1 MKKIYLTYDQVF
13 WILIFLILVPI
24 AGFRLLGQD
33 ADYFNYFIL
42 LTLQNS
48 LELLTKE
55 FGFRL
60 LLGINSVVFN
70 SSVNSFFLI
79 FAILGISIKFY
90 AFNKISPIPLLSL
103 ALYLLSYFLLH
114 DYTQIRAGVA
124 SGIFLLGIQDLS
136 AGEKHLYFKKVVLAC
151 LFHWTALIMIPVYF
165 IIRRFSLNF
174 FVLLPFIGI
183 LIFLSRINFEQY
195 ILQAISNY
203 PALAFYYASH
213 SGHNSTVNIFNVIN
227 LGFLGMFVSIYGL
240 ICFLREE
247 FTELEIN
254 LFKVFSLSIFS
265 FYFFA
270 ILNKPVVAFRIFEFL
285 NISLLLLI
293 PYVVLKFKQW
303 YLASMIFMCFFLLYF
318 YHLLVNVRVI
328 P

>member
-1 MKKIYLTYDQVF
+1 MKKIFLTYDQIF
-13 WILIFLILVPI
+13 WFLIFLILVPVV
-24 AGFRLLGQD
+24 GLRLLGQD
-33 ADYFNYFIL
+33 ADYFNYLNL
-42 LTLQNS
+42 LTLKNS
-48 LELLTKE
+48 LELFTKE

-60 LLGINSVVFN
+60 LLGINSIIFN

-79 FAILGISIKFY
+79 FAILGLSIKFY
-90 AFNKISPIPLLSL
+90 AFNKISPIPFLSL
-103 ALYLLSYFLLH
+103 ALYLFSYFLLH

-124 SGIFLLGIQDLS
+124 SGIFLLSLHDLS
-136 AGEKHLYFKKVVLAC
+136 EVNRYQYFKKVIWAC
-151 LFHWTALIMIPVYF
+151 LFHWTALIMVPIYLIVK
-165 IIRRFSLNF
+165 RLSLNF
-174 FVLLPFIGI
+174 FVILPFIGI
-183 LIFLSRINFEQY
+183 FVYLSRINFEQY
-195 ILQAISNY
+195 ILTAISDY
-203 PALAFYYASH
+203 PALVLYYSSH
-213 SGHNSTVNIFNVIN
+213 SGHNSAVNIFNLIN
-227 LGFLGMFVSIYGL
+227 VGFLGMFLGIYL
-240 ICFLREE
+240 IIYYLREE
-247 FTELEIN
+247 FSELEID

-303 YLASMIFMCFFLLYF
+303 YLASLFFMAFFLLYF

>member
-1 MKKIYLTYDQVF
+1 MRKIYLTYDQIF
-13 WILIFLILVPI
+13 WFLIFLILVPLV
-24 AGFRLLGQD
+24 GLRLLGQD
-33 ADYFNYFIL
+33 ADYFNYLNL
-42 LTLQNS
+42 LTLKNS

-55 FGFRL
+55 FGFRIL
-60 LLGINSVVFN
+60 LEINSLVFN
-70 SSVNSFFLI
+70 SSVSAFFLI
-79 FAILGISIKFY
+79 FAILGISIKFF
-90 AFNKISPIPLLSL
+90 AFTKISPIPLLSL
-103 ALYLLSYFLLH
+103 VLYLFSYFLLH

-124 SGIFLLGIQDLS
+124 SGIFLLGLQDLS
-136 AGEKHLYFKKVVLAC
+136 EGKRYQYFKKVIWAC
-151 LFHWTALIMIPVYF
+151 LFHWTALVMIPIYF
-165 IIRRFSLNF
+165 IVKRFSLNF

-183 LIFLSRINFEQY
+183 FVFLSRINFEQY
-195 ILQAISNY
+195 IIAAISDY
-203 PALAFYYASH
+203 PALALYYTSH
-213 SGHNSTVNIFNVIN
+213 SGHNSTINIFNLIN
-227 LGFLGMFVSIYGL
+227 VGFLAIFIGIYSIIY
-240 ICFLREE
+240 FLKEE
-247 FTELEIN
+247 FSSLEID

-303 YLASMIFMCFFLLYF
+303 YLASLFFMAFFLLYF

>member
-24 AGFRLLGQD
+24 AGLRLFGQD
-33 ADYFNYFIL
+33 ADYFNYLNL

-55 FGFRL
+55 FGFRI

-70 SSVNSFFLI
+70 SSVSAFFLI
-79 FAILGISIKFY
+79 FAILGISIKFF
-90 AFNKISPIPLLSL
+90 AFTKISPIPLLSL
-103 ALYLLSYFLLH
+103 ALYLFSYFLLH

-124 SGIFLLGIQDLS
+124 SGIFLLAMQDLS
-136 AGEKHLYFKKVVLAC
+136 AGVKHRYFKKVIWAC

-165 IIRRFSLNF
+165 LIRRFSLSF
-174 FVLLPFIGI
+174 FFMLPFIGI
-183 LIFLSRINFEQY
+183 FIFLSRINFEQY
-195 ILQAISNY
+195 ILSAIADY
-203 PALAFYYASH
+203 PALALYYASH
-213 SGHNSTVNIFNVIN
+213 SGHNSSVNIFNLIN
-227 LGFLGMFVSIYGL
+227 LGFLGMFIGIYAL
-240 ICFLREE
+240 IYYLREK
-247 FTELEIN
+247 FSDLEID
-254 LFKVFSLSIFS
+254 LFKVFSISIFS

-303 YLASMIFMCFFLLYF
+303 YLASLIFMVFFLLYF
-318 YHLLVNVRVI
+318 YHLLANVRVI

>member
-1 MKKIYLTYDQVF
+1 MKRIYLSYDQIF
-13 WILIFLILVPI
+13 WIGIFLILVPI
-24 AGFRLLGQD
+24 VGLRLLGQD
-33 ADYFNYFIL
+33 ADYFNYLNL
-42 LTLQNS
+42 LNLQNS
-48 LELLTKE
+48 LELFTKE

-60 LLGINSVVFN
+60 LLGLNSVVFN
-70 SSVNSFFLI
+70 ANVDTFFLL

-90 AFNKISPIPLLSL
+90 AFAKISPIPLLSL

-136 AGEKHLYFKKVVLAC
+136 EGAKKRYFQKVVWAC
-151 LFHWTALIMIPVYF
+151 LFHWTALIMIPIYF
-165 IIRRFSLNF
+165 LIRRFSLSF
-174 FVLLPFIGI
+174 FALLPFIGI

-195 ILQAISNY
+195 IISAIADY
-203 PALAFYYASH
+203 PALTLYYASH
-213 SGHNSTVNIFNVIN
+213 SGHNSIVNIFNLIN
-227 LGFLGMFVSIYGL
+227 LGFLGMFLAIYAL
-240 ICFLREE
+240 IYYLREE
-247 FTELEIN
+247 FTDLEID
-254 LFKVFSLSIFS
+254 LFKVFSTSIFA

-285 NISLLLLI
+285 NISLLLLV

-303 YLASMIFMCFFLLYF
+303 YLASIAFMAFFLLYF

>member
-13 WILIFLILVPI
+13 WTGIFIILVPI
-24 AGFRLLGQD
+24 VGLRLLGPD
-33 ADYFNYFIL
+33 ADYNNYLNL

-60 LLGINSVVFN
+60 LLGLNSWIFN
-70 SSVNSFFLI
+70 TNVDTFFLL

-90 AFNKISPIPLLSL
+90 AFTKTSPIPLLSL
-103 ALYLLSYFLLH
+103 VLYFLSYFLLH

-124 SGIFLLGIQDLS
+124 SGIFLLSIQDLS
-136 AGEKHLYFKKVVLAC
+136 EGSKKRYIQKVILAC
-151 LFHWTALIMIPVYF
+151 LFHWTALIMIPIYF
-165 IIRRFSLNF
+165 FVRRFSFSF
-174 FVLLPFIGI
+174 FALLPYIGI
-183 LIFLSRINFEQY
+183 LIFFSRINFEQY
-195 ILQAISNY
+195 ILLAIADY
-203 PALAFYYASH
+203 PAVTIYYASH
-213 SGHNSTVNIFNVIN
+213 SGHNSIVNIFNVIN
-227 LGFLGMFVSIYGL
+227 MGFLGIFFGISALIYYMHD
-240 ICFLREE
+240 E
-247 FTELEIN
+247 FTALEID
-254 LFKVFSLSIFS
+254 LFKVFSTSIFA

-303 YLASMIFMCFFLLYF
+303 YLASIVFLIFFLLYF
-318 YHLLVNVRVI
+318 YHLLVNVKVI
-328 P
+328 L